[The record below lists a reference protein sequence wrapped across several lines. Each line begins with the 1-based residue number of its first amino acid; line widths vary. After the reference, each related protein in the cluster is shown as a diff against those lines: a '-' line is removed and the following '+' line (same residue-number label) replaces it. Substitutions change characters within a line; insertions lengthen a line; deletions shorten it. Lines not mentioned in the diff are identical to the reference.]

1 MGKYRFAR
9 GLVSKMKNAGVSRS
23 DMNKIRQ
30 NIRDIQDAGT
40 FEGFDDMSFED
51 SMTDWLEATVD
62 YALSGDKKYEGILS
76 NTISENKQYGFLKGT
91 KLEQQLQ
98 QKFDAYE
105 KERLGRTTTGSSSK
119 PVQSSVTAVPGRTPP
134 RPGDAAPGEQQLDE
148 WQQRVV
154 QNASEGK
161 PVRSMEGVEA
171 DFAGQSGNSEA
182 IPVSKSAKSGGSGSG
197 NLPPKR
203 RKRKKRPQKQSGG
216 SGNLPAASGGNSG
229 GSVGPD
235 YTWDEFQGKYR
246 PSSGGKMNAAER
258 YMTKNRWDEINDD
271 FARMQ
276 EAKKAGNMDEFNSI
290 AGKYNGQTTRRGL
303 QDFVLNKMQK
313 EGPGISDYV
322 WGYKMPQTVVGA
334 GLIFG
339 LGSEIVGA
347 NNGQKSNAELYSTPM

>member
-9 GLVSKMKNAGVSRS
+9 GLASKMKNAGVSRS

-40 FEGFDDMSFED
+40 FKGFDDMSFED

-62 YALSGDKKYEGILS
+62 YAFSGDKKYEGILS
-76 NTISENKQYGFLKGT
+76 NTISDNKQYGFLKGT

-105 KERLGRTTTGSSSK
+105 KERLDRTTTGSSSK
-119 PVQSSVTAVPGRTPP
+119 PVQSFVTAMPGRTPP
-134 RPGDAAPGEQQLDE
+134 RPGDAAPGEPQLDE
-148 WQQRVV
+148 WQQRVI

-161 PVRSMEGVEA
+161 PVRSMKEVET
-171 DFAGQSGNSEA
+171 DFAGQPDNSEA
-182 IPVSKSAKSGGSGSG
+182 IPVSKSAKSGDSGSG
-197 NLPPKR
+197 NPPPKR
-203 RKRKKRPQKQSGG
+203 RKRKKRSQKQSGG
-216 SGNLPAASGGNSG
+216 SGNLPAASGGDSG

-235 YTWDEFQGKYR
+235 YTWEEFQGKYR

-271 FARMQ
+271 WARAQ
-276 EAKKAGNMDEFNSI
+276 EAKKAGNQAEYDSI
-290 AGKYNGQTTRRGL
+290 VGRYGGATSRRGL

-322 WGYKMPQTVVGA
+322 WGYKMPQTAVGA
-334 GLIFG
+334 SLVFG
-339 LGSEIVGA
+339 LGSEIIGA
-347 NNGQKSNAELYSTPM
+347 NNGQKSNADLYSAPM